1 MDSEELATK
10 AREVAWQFARSCRE
24 VEEHTPATEQSS
36 LGWAINYLMSELWD
50 NGFSTEEIQRAFT
63 SASIDVVRY
72 AGPEP
77 RNGTGIRGAA
87 LLGNGE

>member
-1 MDSEELATK
+1 MDIEELSIK
-10 AREVAWQFARSCRE
+10 AREAAWQFAKRCRE
-24 VEEHTPATEQSS
+24 VEEHTPATEESS

-50 NGFSTEEIQRAFT
+50 NGFSTEEIHRAFT

-77 RNGTGIRGAA
+77 RNGAGIRGTA
-87 LLGNGE
+87 LLGDGE